1 MGGGLVKYSNARPG
15 LGVGA
20 LAARSPIASL
30 SDPSLPFPSSR
41 PALLVGVFSV
51 GWPLPCHYSL
61 QYLRLYY

>member
-20 LAARSPIASL
+20 LVARSPIPSL
-30 SDPSLPFPSSR
+30 SPTLPFPSSR
-41 PALLVGVFSV
+41 SALLVGVFSV

-61 QYLRLYY
+61 QCLLLYY